1 MTNAETYQLYK
12 AITNSIEVTAEPWYR
27 PDQSD
32 IDIGRHV
39 WSYRITIVNH
49 SDRSVQL
56 VARYWRIVDET
67 GHIEE
72 VRGPGVVGEQPILG
86 PDDSYQYVSG
96 CPLMSQSGTMAGYY
110 EMLDDSGS
118 PFRVTIPAFSLDL
131 PDAKR
136 VLN

>member
-1 MTNAETYQLYK
+1 MYK

-86 PDDSYQYVSG
+86 PDESYQYVSG
-96 CPLMSQSGTMAGYY
+96 CPLMTQSGTMAGYY

>member
-1 MTNAETYQLYK
+1 M
-12 AITNSIEVTAEPWYR
+12 IEVTAEPWYR

-32 IDIGRHV
+32 AESGRYV
-39 WSYRITIVNH
+39 WSYRITIINH
-49 SDRSVQL
+49 SNRSVQL

-96 CPLMSQSGTMAGYY
+96 CPLMAQSGTMAGHY
-110 EMLDDSGS
+110 EMLDDAGN
-118 PFRVTIPAFSLDL
+118 PLRVAIPAFSLDM
-131 PDAKR
+131 PGTR
-136 VLN
+136 RILN